1 MSMEVSGKQKV
12 QIIIPQQKKKKEEKA
27 AMKSL
32 FTNLPAK
39 HRAKFWLIGLK

>member
-1 MSMEVSGKQKV
+1 MEVNRSQRSLNYYPAKREKV
-12 QIIIPQQKKKKEEKA
+12 G
-27 AMKSL
+27 MKSL

>member
-1 MSMEVSGKQKV
+1 MENKKSKLLSHS
-12 QIIIPQQKKKKEEKA
+12 KKKKEEKA